1 MYGTDMYGI
10 CPASAITQVG
20 DRLGC
25 DSDQCLVVAA
35 QDRHGGKCRVATPH
49 FVTFLLSLLTRCVS
63 RVPVLLVIVGRSWS
77 ESFIELQ
84 NS

>member
-1 MYGTDMYGI
+1 MPRGVKPRDAGTRHGMYDTCMYGTDMYDTCMYGTDMCGI

-35 QDRHGGKCRVATPH
+35 QDRHGGKCRVTNPI
-49 FVTFLLSLLTRCVS
+49 L
-63 RVPVLLVIVGRSWS
+63 
-77 ESFIELQ
+77 
-84 NS
+84 